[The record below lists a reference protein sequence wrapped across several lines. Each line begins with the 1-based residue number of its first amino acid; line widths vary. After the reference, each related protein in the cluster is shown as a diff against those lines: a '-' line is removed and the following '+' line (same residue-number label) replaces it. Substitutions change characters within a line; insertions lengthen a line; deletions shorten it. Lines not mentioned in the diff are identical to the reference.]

1 MALAS
6 QDISLKLRNNTNRKT
21 TLPLLGGKQD
31 PSDGQANAKTLY
43 EWDLSAEIFA
53 NTVSVSIVA
62 QTPTNPTPKTYEAF
76 NQDGNITD
84 IQTVLRLLNTLNLG
98 VFSRDGNT
106 IFIADDKIVF
116 GDLKVNLGSVD
127 IDDLVISAY
136 NYFDPLNKSDF
147 NDFKSLS
154 KPLIQGALDNIPNFL
169 STIESNGWGN
179 SYLGAI
185 SKYFVSNRNVSGKIY
200 VVKNNNSNIT
210 FSVYD
215 NLDGFAENSTNG
227 ILVFSENEDCFLDA
241 SNSLRPLEFGDSYIF
256 NFKYKNNIN
265 FDGNLDFAINRG
277 WIPLDSS
284 YFNSSENR
292 TKRVS
297 FDTIENPV
305 SPLNIYGNNF
315 PSLNLSENE
324 ILIISSLSANSDNLT
339 LANQSG
345 DAEIVFGDFFDNTAI
360 VFQETLKSQNNV
372 IKLNFQ
378 TLVRDPLGINELILI
393 FEFVDSPK
401 QTIILDNGFNQKIQK
416 KSKTAVGGSFFLE
429 NENSTI
435 TNDST
440 DIIFEDEN
448 TPLILESR
456 SIRFVGTRLINP
468 PKTIQSLRPYEFN
481 NSRIALSVDIR
492 NQNYFSNQLMF
503 YFNWWFYNLGTQDF
517 VYDTNV
523 NDGFFTVRA
532 NDNGSFILSGEGL
545 VGIESLNGML
555 NLNPT
560 VQIGD
565 GIVFNNYGSFTIN
578 ENYSDGVEILVQGV
592 TDSLPF
598 EVTYSEHKKN
608 DVVIQS
614 SSFPANTSQVIIP
627 SPTEGNQNVIFTQ
640 DPDTSE
646 INNLFISG
654 EGVSQS
660 DIFTTFLFGNGT
672 FNFGGGLGANA
683 LNISGITIE
692 LPQSVSYPKESGLYK
707 RDFSGL
713 NLVNNLIF
721 NFFKINDTSYALN
734 GSVLPYGSNR
744 IFNFDIGKNFERISL
759 VNCDFS
765 YDIIDT
771 VNTKPLRLLF
781 DDNIQFLDG
790 IRIQD
795 TNFNFADSGV
805 GQPTFLEFAIDD
817 GQGETALLDDCVF
830 LNVNFSP
837 NGSLLTVNFN
847 SDYTGTENTLTFLRL
862 LDTDINQVFIN
873 PKGGE
878 PSLTVLLSGASMQLF
893 NSSNYNVTSISIDAN
908 MVNLSTIAMDGCG
921 LDSNAL
927 DQLIIEVEAI
937 GSSNGS
943 LNYDSQTTSDSPNVS
958 VSGTAYNNLISRGWT
973 VIGNA
978 PV

>member
-62 QTPTNPTPKTYEAF
+62 QTPANTTPKTYEAF
-76 NQDGNITD
+76 NQDGNVTD

-106 IFIADDKIVF
+106 IFIADDKIIF
-116 GDLKVNLGSVD
+116 GDLKVNLGGID

-136 NYFDPLNKSDF
+136 NYFDPLSKSNF
-147 NDFKSLS
+147 NYFKSLS
-154 KPLIQGALDNIPNFL
+154 KPLIKGALDNIPNFL

-179 SYLGAI
+179 AYLGAI
-185 SKYFVSNRNVSGKIY
+185 SEYIVANRNVSGKIY
-200 VVKNNNSNIT
+200 VIKNNNSNIA

-215 NLDGFAENSTNG
+215 NLDGFTENSTNG
-227 ILVFSENEDCFLDA
+227 ILIFSENEDCFLDA
-241 SNSLRPLEFGDSYIF
+241 SNNLKPLEFGDSYIF
-256 NFKYKNNIN
+256 NFKYKNNIR
-265 FDGNLDFAINRG
+265 FDGNVDFVIERG

-292 TKRVS
+292 QITID

-305 SPLNIYGNNF
+305 SPLDIYGNNF

-324 ILIISSLSANSDNLT
+324 ILRVSPLSSASDNLT

-345 DAEIVFGDFFDNTAI
+345 DAEIVFGDFYDNSALRFDTPI
-360 VFQETLKSQNNV
+360 KSQNNV
-372 IKLNFQ
+372 LKLNFQ
-378 TLVRDPLGINELILI
+378 TLVRDPLGINELALL

-401 QTIILDNGFNQKIQK
+401 QTIILDSGFNQKIQK
-416 KSKTAVGGSFFLE
+416 KSKTAVGGAFFFE

-456 SIRFVGTRLINP
+456 SIRFVGTRILNP
-468 PKTIQSLRPYEFN
+468 PKKIQSLRPYEFN
-481 NSRIALSVDIR
+481 NSRIALDIDIR

-503 YFNWWFYNLGTQDF
+503 YFNWWFYNIGTQDF

-523 NDGFFTVRA
+523 NTGFLTFRTS
-532 NDNGSFILSGEGL
+532 DNGSFILSGEGL
-545 VGIESLNGML
+545 VGLQSLNDML

-614 SSFPANTSQVIIP
+614 SSFPVNASNLFIP
-627 SPTEGNQNVIFTQ
+627 SPTEGNQNLIFTQ

-646 INNLFISG
+646 INNMIIRG
-654 EGVSQS
+654 NGVSQS
-660 DIFTTFLFGNGT
+660 NIFTTFLFGNGT

-683 LNISGITIE
+683 FNISGITIE
-692 LPQSVSYPKESGLYK
+692 LPQSVSYPKESGLFK

-713 NLVNNLIF
+713 KLLNNLII
-721 NFFKINDTSYALN
+721 NFFRINDTSYALN

-744 IFNFDIGKNFERISL
+744 IFNFDVGKNFERITL
-759 VNCDFS
+759 NNCDFS
-765 YDIIDT
+765 YDVIDT
-771 VNTKPLRLLF
+771 INTKPLRLLF

-790 IRIQD
+790 IIIKD
-795 TNFNFADSGV
+795 TDFNFADSGV
-805 GQPTFLEFAIDD
+805 GQPTNLRFAIDD
-817 GQGETALLDDCVF
+817 GQGETALLDDAI
-830 LNVNFSP
+830 LENINFAP
-837 NGSLLTVNFN
+837 NASLLTVNFD
-847 SDYTGTENTLTFLRL
+847 SAYTGTQNTLTDLRL

-873 PKGGE
+873 PEGGE
-878 PSLTVLLSGASMQLF
+878 PPLNVLLSGASMQLF
-893 NSSNYNVTSISIDAN
+893 NSSNYNVTSINIDSN
-908 MVNLSTIAMDGCG
+908 MVNLSTIAVDGCG

-927 DQLIIEVEAI
+927 DQLIIEIEAI

-943 LNYDSQTTSDSPNVS
+943 LNYDSQTTADSPNS
-958 VSGTAYNNLISRGWT
+958 SISLTAYNNLLSRGWT
-973 VIGNA
+973 IVGNA
-978 PV
+978 PA